1 MQDQND
7 MSWRT
12 YRSGDVIFREGEPSD
27 AAYLII
33 SGEVRIVK
41 GLESDTSKTIATVRA
56 GEYVGEM
63 GAIDDQPRSASA
75 VAEGSV
81 VCMPVTPDAFM
92 DMLLKHPE
100 ALAPGAETVALQ
112 TAIDRAGCHLD
123 ALAGELAR

>member
-1 MQDQND
+1 MQDQDD
-7 MSWRT
+7 MSWQT

-41 GLESDTSKTIATVRA
+41 GLESDASKTIATVRA

-75 VAEGSV
+75 VAN
-81 VCMPVTPDAFM
+81 
-92 DMLLKHPE
+92 LLW
-100 ALAPGAETVALQ
+100 LTG
-112 TAIDRAGCHLD
+112 
-123 ALAGELAR
+123 

>member
-1 MQDQND
+1 MQDQDD

-41 GLESDTSKTIATVRA
+41 GLESDASKTIATVRA

-92 DMLLKHPE
+92 DMLLKHP
-100 ALAPGAETVALQ
+100 AE
-112 TAIDRAGCHLD
+112 AIDLLRILFERLRVATAKLAHLEQ
-123 ALAGELAR
+123 GKE